1 MVMDVKIKVSSKSFS
16 KDLVLREELISAF
29 PNAEFNEE
37 LIDFTANS
45 FAEFI
50 GGARGVV
57 VGLEPLIDTVLTK
70 CANLEIAAKFGV
82 GLDNVDQIAAD
93 KHDVK
98 IGWSGGVNRRSVA
111 EMVLC
116 FMIGLSR
123 HIFFSSRNLVDHN
136 DWTKSGGHNLSNIIV
151 GIIGVGFI
159 GKDLVD
165 LLKPFGCKILVNDI
179 VDQADY
185 YQKEGL
191 IEYSKEEIYAKADI
205 ITVHT
210 PLDETTRGLFNA
222 DVFSQMKDSAYFI
235 NCARGGLVVQ
245 DDLKRALI
253 EGVIAGAAVDVFET
267 EPSADSIF
275 IELPNLISTPHTGG
289 SSNEA
294 ILAMGRSAIG
304 HLVDHFSAKI
314 S

>member
-1 MVMDVKIKVSSKSFS
+1 M
-16 KDLVLREELISAF
+16 
-29 PNAEFNEE
+29 
-37 LIDFTANS
+37 
-45 FAEFI
+45 
-50 GGARGVV
+50 
-57 VGLEPLIDTVLTK
+57 
-70 CANLEIAAKFGV
+70 
-82 GLDNVDQIAAD
+82 
-93 KHDVK
+93 H
-98 IGWSGGVNRRSVA
+98 
-111 EMVLC
+111 
-116 FMIGLSR
+116 
-123 HIFFSSRNLVDHN
+123 
-136 DWTKSGGHNLSNIIV
+136 WTKSGGHNLSNIIV

-245 DDLKRALI
+245 DDLKRALS